1 MRTVSAQ
8 LGRAHALPKIH
19 EVFTNV
25 PKILPIIDTTNTP
38 YYKIGHLPSLLQ
50 PLTISNYTLKDSFDE
65 ANKIKSASSEIF
77 KEGHQ
82 FVSFDVESLYTNMP
96 LSKPI
101 NIILDRTYRQ
111 KLLKTNLKKIT
122 MKKLFLTSF

>member
-25 PKILPIIDTTNTP
+25 PKIHPIIDTTNTP

-50 PLTISNYTLKDSFDE
+50 PLTISNYTQDSFDA

-77 KEGHQ
+77 KEGHP
-82 FVSFDVESLYTNMP
+82 FVSFDVECLLTNVP

-101 NIILDRTYRQ
+101 NIILDRMYRQ
-111 KLLKTNLKKIT
+111 KLLKPNIKRIT
-122 MKKLFLTSF
+122 MKNFF